1 MNLYITSAVII
12 RNQTVRKNGSVAFQ
26 STETDVHLFLRA
38 IYDYL
43 AVSYPRFHK
52 MDALNKL
59 GWAAA
64 EFLLQDIETDMLDK
78 ESTGII
84 LANKSSSLDT
94 DERYLESTKS
104 VASPALFVYTLPN
117 IVLGEICIR
126 HGLKGENTFFV
137 THQFDI
143 AFIHHYTKQLFE
155 SEAVNACIIGWAE
168 QYHEQ
173 YEAAFYLVQKS
184 SVGLQ
189 EPFTIKA
196 LEKIYE

>member
-1 MNLYITSAVII
+1 MSLYITSAVII

-26 STETDVHLFLRA
+26 SSETNVHLFLRA

-43 AVSYPRFHK
+43 EVSYTRFHK

-64 EFLLQDIETDMLDK
+64 EFLLQEIESGFVDK
-78 ESTGII
+78 ESAGIV

-94 DERYLESTKS
+94 DERFLESTKS

-137 THQFDI
+137 TPNFDI
-143 AFIHHYTKQLFE
+143 TFMHDYTEQLFE

-184 SVGLQ
+184 SMGLQ

-196 LEKIYE
+196 LEKLYE